1 MADFET
7 DPETIKLRKKIDE
20 LLKIGGANDGMGF
33 LASTSV
39 NYDPFKMENED
50 LEAV

>member
-7 DPETIKLRKKIDE
+7 DQETIKLRKKIDE

-39 NYDPFKMENED
+39 NYDPLIVENDDSE
-50 LEAV
+50 VI